1 MSGPALLQLSRVVI
15 DLVHRV
21 ARLPALGEDVE
32 ATDVIVTAGGG
43 FNAMVAARRFG
54 IDVAYGGPIG
64 TGAFADW
71 RSRCSRRPGYPCS
84 RPGAPNLIRRFREG
98 RLSFGRPKDKLRT
111 TSRG

>member
-1 MSGPALLQLSRVVI
+1 VSGPALLQLSRVVI

-64 TGAFADW
+64 TGAFADLALALLAEAGLPVLAT
-71 RSRCSRRPGYPCS
+71 RRPEPHPS
-84 RPGAPNLIRRFREG
+84 L
-98 RLSFGRPKDKLRT
+98 
-111 TSRG
+111 SRGQAFLWPAQG